1 MKKII
6 IAFDGKHFSE
16 GAMQMAEWIN
26 EKQTVLMTGVFL
38 SPIDYREVI
47 GYSGMGMGLP
57 VMMPPFEE
65 DDILVSSSIRK
76 FEDRC
81 RKQGFEY
88 RVHKDT
94 DLFALQELIRETR
107 FADLLILSSE
117 LFYEN
122 IEKEQPNE
130 YLRRTLHGSEC
141 PVMVVPEQFI
151 RPFSL
156 MLTYDGKAS
165 SVFAIRQ
172 FAYLFPELCEM
183 ETLLVSEE
191 EESDSDMPT
200 GELIRELSARHFPNL
215 TLNNMPGINKEEF
228 IKWIGEKR
236 GSLIVTGAYGRGEMS
251 SVFRKSFVSSLI
263 RQHRNPIFIAH
274 R

>member
-26 EKQTVLMTGVFL
+26 EEQTVLMTGVFL

-47 GYSGMGMGLP
+47 GYSGMGMGMP
-57 VMMPPFEE
+57 VMMPPFQE
-65 DDILVSSSIRK
+65 DDLLVRANIEK
-76 FEDRC
+76 FEERC

-88 RVHKDT
+88 RIHKDT
-94 DLFALQELIRETR
+94 DLFALQELVRETR
-107 FADLLILSSE
+107 FADLLIVSSE

-122 IEKEQPNE
+122 IEREQPNE
-130 YLRRTLHGSEC
+130 YLKRTLHGSEC
-141 PVMVVPEQFI
+141 PVLVVPENFI

-156 MLTYDGKAS
+156 ILAYDGKAS

-172 FAYLFPELCEM
+172 FSYLFPERCAM

-191 EESDSDMPT
+191 EESDAEMPNI
-200 GELIRELSARHFPNL
+200 GLIQELAARHFPNL
-215 TLNNMPGINKEEF
+215 TLHNLAGGDKEEF
-228 IKWIGEKR
+228 LHWIGEKR
-236 GSLIVTGAYGRGEMS
+236 GSLIIAGAFGRGEMS
-251 SVFRKSFVSSLI
+251 SIFRKSFVSSII
-263 RQHRNPIFIAH
+263 RQHRIPLFIAH

>member
-88 RVHKDT
+88 RIHKDT

-141 PVMVVPEQFI
+141 PVMVVPEQFTQ
-151 RPFSL
+151 PFSL

-172 FAYLFPELCEM
+172 FAYLFPELCGM

-191 EESDSDMPT
+191 EESDADMPT

-236 GSLIVTGAYGRGEMS
+236 GSLIVTGAYGRGEIS
-251 SVFRKSFVSSLI
+251 SIFRKSFVSSLI